1 MKIRNS
7 IVWSLSVFIIFLM
20 SCCIYSSK
28 SQEIG
33 DVLTYKQ
40 GKELNYFV
48 TTYKIKEAI
57 VSGTYI
63 FKEDNLK
70 TAIKKLNKI
79 KKHNKEVLQTLI
91 DINKIT
97 DKYIKK
103 FENAKVKK

>member
-20 SCCIYSSK
+20 SCCIYSGK

-79 KKHNKEVLQTLI
+79 KKHNKEVIQTLI
-91 DINKIT
+91 DVNRIT